1 MLAQA
6 VCYHSKATC
15 FWVSLADI
23 TSKFIGESEKLLQ
36 MLFELARE
44 HSPSILLID
53 EMDSLGRKR
62 TGKESETERRIK
74 TEFLK
79 QMDNIKNIPESVSV
93 FATTNMPWE
102 LDIAALRR
110 FERKI
115 LVPMPDKE
123 TRKKII
129 RLHAGTHH
137 TLSEQDIE
145 ILSSNT
151 EGYSGSDLS
160 TLVNDALMRP
170 IKQVQQAT
178 HFKRVE
184 KRELIDQ
191 LKGEYN
197 DYFVDEEEKAVSASQ
212 DSISGGRKKR
222 VAFEQSEYE
231 EEEEDLTGS
240 VWMPVIT
247 ETKQQLDELVL
258 RDPNVKEMDLPAIST
273 KEIFVRKAN
282 LVRINCL

>member
-1 MLAQA
+1 MLTQA

-44 HSPSILLID
+44 HSPSIILID

-62 TGKESETERRIK
+62 TGNESETERRIK

-79 QMDNIKNIPESVSV
+79 QMDMIKNIPEKVSV

-123 TRKKII
+123 TRKKVMN
-129 RLHAGTHH
+129 LHCGTHQ
-137 TLSEQDIE
+137 TLTTEDMDYLAE
-145 ILSSNT
+145 HT

-170 IKQVQQAT
+170 IK
-178 HFKRVE
+178 
-184 KRELIDQ
+184 
-191 LKGEYN
+191 
-197 DYFVDEEEKAVSASQ
+197 
-212 DSISGGRKKR
+212 
-222 VAFEQSEYE
+222 
-231 EEEEDLTGS
+231 
-240 VWMPVIT
+240 
-247 ETKQQLDELVL
+247 
-258 RDPNVKEMDLPAIST
+258 
-273 KEIFVRKAN
+273 
-282 LVRINCL
+282 

>member
-1 MLAQA
+1 
-6 VCYHSKATC
+6 
-15 FWVSLADI
+15 
-23 TSKFIGESEKLLQ
+23 

-62 TGKESETERRIK
+62 TGRESETERRIK

-79 QMDNIKNIPESVSV
+79 QMDNIKNIPERVSV

-123 TRKKII
+123 TRKKIMK
-129 RLHAGTHH
+129 LHAGPHH
-137 TLSEQDIE
+137 TLTEAEFEYLAQH
-145 ILSSNT
+145 T

-170 IKQVQQAT
+170 IKQ
-178 HFKRVE
+178 
-184 KRELIDQ
+184 L
-191 LKGEYN
+191 
-197 DYFVDEEEKAVSASQ
+197 
-212 DSISGGRKKR
+212 
-222 VAFEQSEYE
+222 
-231 EEEEDLTGS
+231 
-240 VWMPVIT
+240 
-247 ETKQQLDELVL
+247 
-258 RDPNVKEMDLPAIST
+258 
-273 KEIFVRKAN
+273 
-282 LVRINCL
+282 